1 MRKLFVI
8 LIIAIFPLTASADAV
23 KIDNLWYNLNNSE
36 LTAEVIKSQDENVYR
51 GEIVIPSNVD
61 YNSVQYLVKSIGESA
76 FKECYNIS
84 SVTFSEGLEIIND
97 SAFCSCWS
105 VRFGSFPSS
114 LVSIGKWAFFN
125 CNNIKE
131 LNLPEKCQ
139 YIGEYAFY
147 SCYGLTKVRSSSLVN
162 IEDHAFYHCNNL
174 HTVELPS
181 TLNSIKAGAF
191 SECDNLSIVISHLQ
205 DPFAIDSS
213 VFGTFYNTS
222 WDEAGNATY
231 NYTPS
236 PAVLYVPTGTKAK
249 YESYK
254 GWNLFADIVED
265 ELKEAF
271 VDGLLYS
278 YLTTNKTAIV
288 SGKSGSQRKITIP
301 TTVSIDGVSYS
312 VQSIGNS
319 AFRESDIDTLIIS
332 PGIVAIDNYA
342 FNQCRNLKKID
353 FPSTLKTIGKN
364 AFEYCEALQIITL
377 PLLTSI
383 GEYAFYRC
391 SNLFAVVS
399 KIQSP
404 FEINKNVFAPDWP
417 SYEDGT
423 ANYPKPSAKLYVPK
437 DLKDEYQAIEGWNVF
452 EEIIEGELK
461 EATID
466 GLNYSYVEGSSTATL
481 IWGNYSEMTEVAIPA
496 SINIEGNQYDVKTIG
511 IRAFRNCSKLK
522 KVEIGTGIENIEKSV
537 FIGCYSLESVTIPE
551 GVTSIGDGAFASSGK
566 QAKPLSITL
575 PSTIRSLGSGIFR
588 YAKLASITSKILV
601 PFDISDD
608 TFVTGSD
615 DNDKG
620 SAVLYVPEGTLAL
633 YQAIKGWT
641 MFANIYEGEMLE
653 AVVDGLKYNYTK
665 STKTATVIAGDY
677 SEMTSVVIPASV
689 TIEGVEY
696 QVKEIGTSAFLQC
709 GDIRNISISDGI
721 EIIGKYAF
729 QSCYSAEFDNLPS
742 SIVTIGEYAFYNCNS
757 IKDLEI
763 PEGVQT
769 IGACAFE
776 YCHGLMKLVLP
787 STITDIGRNAFT
799 TCDKLVSVTS
809 HIVEPPLIEKEVFT
823 ILNWNQDLQQT
834 IYSPSGARLYVP
846 EGTLA
851 KYQAI
856 EGWTMFAGIYEGEI
870 LEAQVGDLKYSYST
884 GQKTATVVRGENY
897 SELTKVTIPSTVE
910 IDGETYQVKD
920 IATQAFYN
928 TPITSVVFSEGI
940 ETIGQESF
948 YNCLQLTSITLP
960 SSLTTIGD
968 RAFANCRTIKTL
980 EIPSGLTKMGECV
993 FSWCSGL
1000 SSIEVSG
1007 GNTVFESNG
1016 SNAIIEKDNKTL
1028 IIGCSNTTIPSG
1040 VEVIGA
1046 ESFCNL
1052 NIKDIIIPNTVKRI
1066 GNNAFSSCRFL
1077 AEIILPEGVEAVGS
1091 NAFYNCEKLVSITFP
1106 NSLKS
1111 FGDRMLSNCYSLQ
1124 NIVSYIDNPSNLR
1137 ESVFEEIN
1145 NSFGDITLWV
1155 PKGKTSTYQG
1165 LEGWNSFTL
1174 IEEMLGDILKSPTVS
1189 YNGHYLT
1196 MTNDKEQ
1203 KASIYYSVDGTAPSI
1218 LYNDTVAISNLGTI
1232 MAISKRFGSYTV
1244 DTTRY
1249 EITYVYDG
1257 VTARTASG
1265 GLLAKAFEWCGT
1277 NNIEML
1283 DIVGTL
1289 NDEDFGT
1296 IRSLS
1301 KLNTLNMA
1309 ASKIA
1314 NDAIPSEAFANTKL
1328 RWYASPYTI
1337 TSVGS
1342 NIFKDCQELAAITW
1356 NCDKVKLPN
1365 DVVTDVA
1372 NPNMLVYAKDQATI
1386 PYALKNVIVEGVA
1399 NNIIL
1404 ADSAGN
1410 NNFYCPEA
1418 FMARRISY
1426 THNYQQPTVR
1436 GTTQGWETLALPFS
1450 VSKIT
1455 HETKGEITPSA
1466 VEGAERPFWLYEL
1479 GDNGLKA
1486 ATEIKANIPYLISMP
1501 NDDAYG
1507 DEYILG
1513 GRVTFSAQNVTI
1525 TTSGGTTISQG
1536 DRQFVPTYKA
1546 VGKADGVYALNVGE
1560 VYNGN
1565 PMGSVFVQNYREV
1578 RPFEA
1583 YSVHSGSR
1591 SRTIPVSSLG
1601 GGDTTGIHDLM
1612 LKNGDDADSVVKVY
1626 SLSGALVKQGKRE
1639 ETLRSLP
1646 KGLYIINGKKIIK

>member
-8 LIIAIFPLTASADAV
+8 LIIAIFPLTASADDV
-23 KIDNLWYNLNNSE
+23 KIDNLWYNLNDS
-36 LTAEVIKSQDENVYR
+36 LMTAEVTKSHDDAYT
-51 GEIVIPSNVD
+51 GDIVIPSSVEYQGNV
-61 YNSVQYLVKSIGESA
+61 YTVNSIGESA
-76 FKECYNIS
+76 FYNS
-84 SVTFSEGLEIIND
+84 SIETLIISEGIET
-97 SAFCSCWS
+97 
-105 VRFGSFPSS
+105 
-114 LVSIGKWAFFN
+114 IGK
-125 CNNIKE
+125 K
-131 LNLPEKCQ
+131 
-139 YIGEYAFY
+139 AFY
-147 SCYGLTKVRSSSLVN
+147 SNQQLKSLALPNSLETIENAAFMLCTNLESISIPPNVSS
-162 IEDHAFYHCNNL
+162 IGQAAFLNLNNL
-174 HTVELPS
+174 NTLISQIQEPIDVEE
-181 TLNSIKAGAF
+181 N
-191 SECDNLSIVISHLQ
+191 
-205 DPFAIDSS
+205 
-213 VFGTFYNTS
+213 VFGHCSS
-222 WDEAGNATY
+222 WGGDGITETY
-231 NYTPS
+231 YDCTPS
-236 PAVLYVPTGTKAK
+236 PAT
-249 YESYK
+249 
-254 GWNLFADIVED
+254 
-265 ELKEAF
+265 
-271 VDGLLYS
+271 
-278 YLTTNKTAIV
+278 
-288 SGKSGSQRKITIP
+288 
-301 TTVSIDGVSYS
+301 
-312 VQSIGNS
+312 
-319 AFRESDIDTLIIS
+319 
-332 PGIVAIDNYA
+332 
-342 FNQCRNLKKID
+342 
-353 FPSTLKTIGKN
+353 
-364 AFEYCEALQIITL
+364 
-377 PLLTSI
+377 
-383 GEYAFYRC
+383 
-391 SNLFAVVS
+391 
-399 KIQSP
+399 
-404 FEINKNVFAPDWP
+404 
-417 SYEDGT
+417 
-423 ANYPKPSAKLYVPK
+423 LYVPK
-437 DLKDEYQAIEGWNVF
+437 
-452 EEIIEGELK
+452 
-461 EATID
+461 
-466 GLNYSYVEGSSTATL
+466 
-481 IWGNYSEMTEVAIPA
+481 
-496 SINIEGNQYDVKTIG
+496 
-511 IRAFRNCSKLK
+511 
-522 KVEIGTGIENIEKSV
+522 
-537 FIGCYSLESVTIPE
+537 
-551 GVTSIGDGAFASSGK
+551 
-566 QAKPLSITL
+566 
-575 PSTIRSLGSGIFR
+575 
-588 YAKLASITSKILV
+588 
-601 PFDISDD
+601 
-608 TFVTGSD
+608 
-615 DNDKG
+615 
-620 SAVLYVPEGTLAL
+620 GTLSA

-641 MFANIYEGEMLE
+641 MFADMIDGELKYETIDGLTYSYVDGRSDATVTKGDYSDLKNVVIPSTININGSTYYVKNIGKNAFNDNWNIKSIVISEGVENIEKHAFRSCYFLESIVIPEGVTTIGEYAFCNIGSLNSVSIKITLPSTLTSIGSSAFFGSNLTSVTSKIQEPFDIDKSTFLSGRTWHEDTQTSSDDPSKASLFVPEGTLEKYQAIEGWTMFAGMYEGDLKETT
-653 AVVDGLKYNYTK
+653 VDSLKYTYIEGAH
-665 STKTATVIAGDY
+665 TATVIVGDY
-677 SEMTSVVIPASV
+677 SSYKAITIPSSV
-689 TIEGVEY
+689 TIDGEVY
-696 QVKEIGTSAFLQC
+696 QVKEIGNNAFNGCDNLN
-709 GDIRNISISDGI
+709 NIIISDGI
-721 EIIGKYAF
+721 ELIGDKSF
-729 QSCYSAEFDNLPS
+729 FGCYNANFGKLPS
-742 SIVTIGEYAFYNCNS
+742 SVVEIGNQAFWNCNS
-757 IKDLEI
+757 IKYLEI
-763 PEGVQT
+763 PEGVKS
-769 IGACAFE
+769 IGYNAFSSC
-776 YCHGLMKLVLP
+776 YGLQKVDLP
-787 STITDIGRNAFT
+787 STLTSIGNQVFDNCT
-799 TCDKLVSVTS
+799 QLVTVTS
-809 HIVEPPLIEKEVFT
+809 HIIEPFT
-823 ILNWNQDLQQT
+823 IDKGVFAKISWDEGAQNVVYT
-834 IYSPSGARLYVP
+834 PSGARLYVP
-846 EGTLA
+846 EGTLE

-920 IATQAFYN
+920 IATQAFSN
-928 TPITSVVFSEGI
+928 TSITSLEINNGL
-940 ETIGQESF
+940 ETIGQEAF
-948 YNCLQLTSITLP
+948 NYCQRLTKLSLP
-960 SSLTTIGD
+960 SSLTTIGS
-968 RAFANCRTIKTL
+968 RAFHNCTGL
-980 EIPSGLTKMGECV
+980 NALVIPSRLTSMGECV
-993 FSWCSGL
+993 FTGCNNVL
-1000 SSIEVSG
+1000 SVEIEE
-1007 GNTVFESNG
+1007 GNTTFETRG
-1016 SNAIIEKDNKTL
+1016 CNAIIVSAKDSL
-1028 IIGCSNTTIPSG
+1028 IFGCKNTVIPSG
-1040 VEVIGA
+1040 IKAIGTEA
-1046 ESFCNL
+1046 FFNQK
-1052 NIKDIIIPNTVKRI
+1052 IKTIQIPSSVKYI
-1066 GNNAFSSCRFL
+1066 GNYAFWACSSL
-1077 AEIILPEGVEAVGS
+1077 TEIVLPEGVETIGS
-1091 NAFYNCEKLVSITFP
+1091 NAFINCEKLVSITFP

-1111 FGDRMLSNCYSLQ
+1111 FGDYILNNCHSLQ
-1124 NIVSYIDNPSNLR
+1124 NIVSYNDNPSNLR
-1137 ESVFEEIN
+1137 EYVFGDIN
-1145 NSFGDITLWV
+1145 NTFGDITLWV
-1155 PKGKTSTYQG
+1155 PKGKTSTYQK
-1165 LEGWNSFTL
+1165 LEGWNRFTV
-1174 IEEMLGDILKSPTVS
+1174 IEEMLGDTLKRPTIS

-1249 EITYVYDG
+1249 EITYVFDG

-1265 GLLAKAFEWCGT
+1265 GLLAKAFEWYGT

-1301 KLNTLNMA
+1301 KLNTLNMT

-1386 PYALKNVIVEGVA
+1386 PYAIKNVIVEGVA

-1486 ATEIKANIPYLISMP
+1486 ATEIKANIPYLICMP
-1501 NDDAYG
+1501 NNDAYG

-1612 LKNGDDADSVVKVY
+1612 LKTGDDADSVVKVY

-1639 ETLRSLP
+1639 ENLRSLP